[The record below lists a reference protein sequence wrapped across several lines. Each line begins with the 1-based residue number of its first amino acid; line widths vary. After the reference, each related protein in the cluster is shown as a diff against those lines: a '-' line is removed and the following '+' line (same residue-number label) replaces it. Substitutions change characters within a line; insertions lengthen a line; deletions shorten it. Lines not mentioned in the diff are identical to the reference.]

1 MLSPG
6 YEQYSD
12 ASGGPLK
19 QGEVGTLVEDDGGG
33 KPYRVEAPN
42 GKMWWYQKEALVA
55 AQVEFR
61 SSKVSAMSSTLYSQ
75 HISCSISSLRA
86 KKTTICP

>member
-19 QGEVGTLVEDDGGG
+19 QGEVGTLVEDDGSG

-55 AQVEFR
+55 AQVERFCF
-61 SSKVSAMSSTLYSQ
+61 SDVSVIMWL
-75 HISCSISSLRA
+75 LRLSWA
-86 KKTTICP
+86 P